1 MLILNDLTYILYKQN
16 FKSGEKV
23 IMGTNSGSGASANY
37 IFMAVPQEK
46 VIKGDI
52 NLDGVIDAFDMC
64 LARKGVIDGFTNTL
78 SQDAADVDENGIVDI
93 NDLKQ
98 IQDYILARIKSFKK
112 A

>member
-1 MLILNDLTYILYKQN
+1 
-16 FKSGEKV
+16 
-23 IMGTNSGSGASANY
+23 
-37 IFMAVPQEK
+37 
-46 VIKGDI
+46 
-52 NLDGVIDAFDMC
+52 MC

>member
-1 MLILNDLTYILYKQN
+1 
-16 FKSGEKV
+16 
-23 IMGTNSGSGASANY
+23 MGTNSGSGASANY

-64 LARKGVIDGFTNTL
+64 LARKGIIDGFTNTL

-93 NDLKQ
+93 NDHKQ